1 MDTSALNKY
10 FYLTSKGT
18 TSNCWKKISSA
29 EVGISFQKVLSQKFE
44 HTVLTYTVIKF
55 STYNTNTYPLS
66 LL

>member
-44 HTVLTYTVIKF
+44 HTVLT
-55 STYNTNTYPLS
+55 
-66 LL
+66 